1 MTLPA
6 KLMFFLKK
14 ILALGEQKRR
24 PKPPYDFKVSHNH
37 NYPQP
42 FAGELQTSTDIP
54 QKYTRKKA
62 TRFHANG
69 HLSEAM
75 FKKKLAKLIT

>member
-24 PKPPYDFKVSHNH
+24 PKPPYDFKVSHQH
-37 NYPQP
+37 NYPQAL
-42 FAGELQTSTDIP
+42 AGELQTSLDIP
-54 QKYTRKKA
+54 LDLTRKP
-62 TRFHANG
+62 FWSWN
-69 HLSEAM
+69 EASGM
-75 FKKKLAKLIT
+75 L

>member
-24 PKPPYDFKVSHNH
+24 PKPPYDFKVSHQH
-37 NYPQP
+37 NYPQAL
-42 FAGELQTSTDIP
+42 AGELQTSTDIP
-54 QKYTRKKA
+54 QKYTRKK
-62 TRFHANG
+62 G
-69 HLSEAM
+69 HQISRQWPSFRSYVQKE
-75 FKKKLAKLIT
+75 IS